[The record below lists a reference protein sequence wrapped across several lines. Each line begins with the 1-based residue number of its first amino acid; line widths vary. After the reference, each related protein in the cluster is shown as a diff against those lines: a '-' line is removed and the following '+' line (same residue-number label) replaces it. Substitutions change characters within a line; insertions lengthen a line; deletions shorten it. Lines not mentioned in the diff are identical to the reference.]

1 MEYDLRFAYSFLLY
15 WLLPLV
21 GVCALFVCW
30 YKRSVYYRYPLADIL
45 KRQHNIDATYR
56 KKILFFLRFFS
67 VIILAFLVAKP
78 QLVDQRSKMRVD
90 GIDIMLVLDVS
101 GSMETVDV
109 ENDNRSRVEV
119 AKNEAIRFINKRDND
134 AIGLVI
140 FGKDAI
146 SRCPLTLDRAI
157 CKDII
162 KSLHIGTVDPDGT
175 ALSTAIIMAANRL
188 KNSTAKSKVMIVLTD
203 GEPSEE
209 DADPTIA
216 IEVAKRLGI
225 KIYTVGIGGDEPM
238 VVGRSLMGLL
248 IRNGINKKLLTQFAS
263 ATGGRFFEARNAK
276 DMRAIYDTI
285 DTLEKTEHETLI
297 FNKTYDI
304 FMPFLLLAA
313 ALLAFELLLSS
324 FVWFGI

>member
-1 MEYDLRFAYSFLLY
+1 MEYDVRFAYSFLLY
-15 WLLPLV
+15 WLLPIV
-21 GVCALFVCW
+21 TACAIFICW
-30 YKRSVYYRYPLADIL
+30 YKKSVYYRYPLADVL
-45 KRQHNIDATYR
+45 KRRHNINAKYR
-56 KKILFFLRFFS
+56 KKILFFLRFLA

-78 QLVDQRSKMRVD
+78 QLVDQRSKVRVD

-109 ENDNRSRVEV
+109 ENENRSRVEV
-119 AKNEAIRFINKRDND
+119 AKNEAVRFVNKRDND

-157 CKDII
+157 AKEII

-203 GEPSEE
+203 GEPSED

-225 KIYTVGIGGDEPM
+225 KIYTVGIGGDEPT

-285 DTLEKTEHETLI
+285 DTLEKTAHEAVI
-297 FNKTYDI
+297 FNKTYDV
-304 FMPFLLLAA
+304 FMPFLLLAS
-313 ALLAFELLLSS
+313 ALLTFELLLSS
-324 FVWFGI
+324 LVWFGI